1 MPIVTT
7 DTNIND
13 VLMQDF
19 MNSEVLIQTINT
31 LKSRYWIRNRR
42 VTWHKDETSILKK
55 FLKILIDDDW
65 GIVCLNVC
73 IEGIGYIAMLAIM
86 RSVFTQLQWTIQNF
100 CQSSTP
106 LWNAKI
112 LTIFK
117 QLITTSQ
124 IE

>member
-1 MPIVTT
+1 MSIVTIY
-7 DTNIND
+7 TNIND

-19 MNSEVLIQTINT
+19 INSEVLIQTINT
-31 LKSRYWIRNRR
+31 LKSRYWIRNHR
-42 VTWHKDETSILKK
+42 VTWHKDETSMLKK
-55 FLKILIDDDW
+55 LLKILIDENW

-100 CQSSTP
+100 CQSDTP

-112 LTIFK
+112 STIFK